1 MHIQI
6 NRQEYLY
13 LTNNEASVK
22 IQKSVFIQGKL
33 QKSCSA
39 GEVVEISSIVTLA
52 TLDTMLRCALS
63 YKGHIQ
69 EKGWVNNQ

>member
-13 LTNNEASVK
+13 LTNNEACVK
-22 IQKSVFIQGKL
+22 FQYPFFIQGKL
-33 QKSCSA
+33 QKSSNA
-39 GEVVEISSIVTLA
+39 GKIVEISSLVTLA

-69 EKGWVNNQ
+69 EKG